1 MAGNAIA
8 LQPPKAYDLLA
19 AQPAS
24 SKGLSESEKS
34 NIVVSA
40 VADMD
45 GSNHVLSR
53 FGDPVWDFRPY
64 FGNPMWPMVRNTFL
78 AWRGL
83 LARAGRRLQG
93 CSVCMVQARL
103 ARLQASGGNGHLPD
117 CHRIRDSDDALAD
130 CVEH

>member
-19 AQPAS
+19 AQPVS

-53 FGDPVWDFRPY
+53 FGDPIWS
-64 FGNPMWPMVRNTFL
+64 MT
-78 AWRGL
+78 
-83 LARAGRRLQG
+83 ARLP
-93 CSVCMVQARL
+93 CMHGSSEACQARSL
-103 ARLQASGGNGHLPD
+103 LWQWVSARPPLHQ
-117 CHRIRDSDDALAD
+117 RFR
-130 CVEH
+130 